1 MSRSLII
8 VDDFLPDPHQL
19 RDAALKQ
26 EYPGHTKL
34 PTYPGRDSRHKQ
46 VINGFDNL
54 ISELVGHRVEPANVP
69 SHARFRLALEGDKG
83 TESVH
88 IDPVN
93 WTVLLYLT
101 LPEHCQDGTHLF
113 RHKATNSDHAPYNER
128 QMIEM
133 GFKSENDLMTNL
145 LAKDTNNPNAWE
157 HLMTVPMRFNRLLI
171 MRPQQYHDAGLS
183 FGDKPENGRLIYITT
198 YY

>member
-1 MSRSLII
+1 MSQSLII

-19 RDAALKQ
+19 RNAALKHD
-26 EYPGHTKL
+26 YPALAKL
-34 PTYPGRDSRHKQ
+34 QPYPGRDSRHKQ
-46 VINGFDNL
+46 LINGYDDL
-54 ISELVGHRVEPANVP
+54 ISGIVGHRLEPAEVN
-69 SHARFRLALEGDKG
+69 SHARFRLALDGEKG

-113 RHKATNSDHAPYNER
+113 RHKATNSDHAPYNEQ
-128 QMIEM
+128 QMLDM
-133 GFKSENDLMTNL
+133 GFKSEDDFMTNL
-145 LAKDTNNPNAWE
+145 LAKDSNDPDAWE